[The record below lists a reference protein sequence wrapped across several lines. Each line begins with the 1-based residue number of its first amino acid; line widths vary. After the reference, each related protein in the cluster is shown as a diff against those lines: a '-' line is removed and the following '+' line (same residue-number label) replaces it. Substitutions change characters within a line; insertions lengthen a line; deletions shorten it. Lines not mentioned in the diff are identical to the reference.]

1 MNLRSPGWLLLLIPL
16 AVLIAAYVL
25 TQRRRGRYAVRFT
38 NLDLLDKVA
47 PTRPGW
53 RKHLPAG
60 AFCATL
66 ALLVVGFARPT
77 ADVQVPRERAT
88 IMVAFDVSGSMEATD
103 VEPTRMA
110 AAQRAALRFVDRL
123 PERFNVGLV
132 PFSGTTTVAVPPT
145 TDREVLRRAIEML
158 TPGQATAIGDA
169 VIASRDAIRRLD
181 RQAETDPPPAHVV
194 LLSDGANTAGR
205 SVESAAEEIAADR
218 IPVSTIAYGTEDG
231 IVELPGGNVLRV
243 PVDGPALEDL
253 ADRTGGDYHEAAS
266 GEELEAVYEDIG
278 SSVGHRT
285 EEREIWQWFVAGGLV
300 TALLAA
306 AMSLLWF
313 SRLP

>member
-1 MNLRSPGWLLLLIPL
+1 MSLRSPGWLLLLVPL
-16 AVLIAAYVL
+16 AGLIGAYLLV
-25 TQRRRGRYAVRFT
+25 QRRRRRYAVRFT

-47 PTRPGW
+47 PSRPGW
-53 RKHLPAG
+53 RRHVPAA

-66 ALLVVGFARPT
+66 GLLVVGFARPT

-88 IMVAFDVSGSMEATD
+88 IMIAFDVSGSMEATD
-103 VEPTRMA
+103 VEPTRMEA
-110 AAQRAALRFVDRL
+110 AKRAAVTFVDLL

-145 TDREVLRRAIEML
+145 TDRVVLRRAIEQL

-169 VIASRDAIRRLD
+169 VMASRDAIRTLD
-181 RQAETDPPPAHVV
+181 KEAETEPPPAHVV
-194 LLSDGANTAGR
+194 LLSDGANTSGR
-205 SVESAAEEIAADR
+205 SVESAAAEIAADR

-231 IVELPGGNVLRV
+231 VIEFPDGRVLQV
-243 PVDGPALEDL
+243 PVDGPALEAL
-253 ADRTGGDYHEAAS
+253 AERTGGDFHEAAT
-266 GEELEAVYEDIG
+266 GEELQDVYEDIG

-285 EEREIWQWFVAGGLV
+285 EEREIWQWFVAAGLI
-300 TALLAA
+300 TALAA
-306 AMSLLWF
+306 AATSLLWF

>member
-1 MNLRSPGWLLLLIPL
+1 MGLRSPGWLLLLIPL
-16 AVLIAAYVL
+16 AVLVAAYVL
-25 TQRRRGRYAVRFT
+25 TQRGRGRYAVRFT

-47 PTRPGW
+47 PSRPGW
-53 RKHLPAG
+53 RRHLPAG
-60 AFCATL
+60 VFCATL
-66 ALLVVGFARPT
+66 GLLVVGFARPT

-103 VEPTRMA
+103 VEPTRMEA
-110 AAQRAALRFVDRL
+110 AKRAALTFVDRL

-145 TDREVLRRAIEML
+145 TDREVLRRAIETL

-194 LLSDGANTAGR
+194 LLSDGANTSGR

-253 ADRTGGDYHEAAS
+253 STRTGGDYHEAAS
-266 GEELEAVYEDIG
+266 GAELEAVYEDIG

-300 TALLAA
+300 TALIAA

>member
-1 MNLRSPGWLLLLIPL
+1 MGLRSPGWLLLLMPL
-16 AVLIAAYVL
+16 AVLIGAYVL
-25 TQRRRGRYAVRFT
+25 SQRGRGRYAVRFT

-53 RKHLPAG
+53 RRHLPAG
-60 AFCATL
+60 VFCATL
-66 ALLVVGFARPT
+66 GLLVVGFARPT

-103 VEPTRMA
+103 VEPSRMEA
-110 AAQRAALRFVDRL
+110 AKRAALTFVDRL

-145 TDREVLRRAIEML
+145 TDREVLRRAIETL

-194 LLSDGANTAGR
+194 LLSDGANTSGR

-253 ADRTGGDYHEAAS
+253 ANRTGGDYHEAAS
-266 GEELEAVYEDIG
+266 GAELEAVYDDIG

-285 EEREIWQWFVAGGLV
+285 EQREIWQWFVAGGLV
-300 TALLAA
+300 TALVAA

>member
-1 MNLRSPGWLLLLIPL
+1 MSLSSPGWLLLLVPL
-16 AVLIAAYVL
+16 AGLIGAYLLV
-25 TQRRRGRYAVRFT
+25 QRRRRRYAVRFT

-47 PTRPGW
+47 PSRPGW
-53 RKHLPAG
+53 RRHIPAA

-66 ALLVVGFARPT
+66 GLLVVGFARPT

-88 IMVAFDVSGSMEATD
+88 IMIAFDVSGSMEATD
-103 VEPTRMA
+103 VEPTRMDA
-110 AAQRAALRFVDRL
+110 AKRAAVTFVDLL

-145 TDREVLRRAIEML
+145 TDRVVLRRAIEQL

-169 VIASRDAIRRLD
+169 VMASRDAIRTLD
-181 RQAETDPPPAHVV
+181 KEAETEPPPAHVV

-205 SVESAAEEIAADR
+205 SVESAAAEIAADR

-231 IVELPGGNVLRV
+231 VIEFPDGRVLQV
-243 PVDGPALEDL
+243 PVDGPALEAL
-253 ADRTGGDYHEAAS
+253 AERTGGDFHEAAT
-266 GEELEAVYEDIG
+266 GEELQAVYEDIG

-285 EEREIWQWFVAGGLV
+285 EEREIWQWFVAAGLI
-300 TALLAA
+300 TALAA
-306 AMSLLWF
+306 AATSLLWF

>member
-1 MNLRSPGWLLLLIPL
+1 MGLSSPGWLLLLIPL

-47 PTRPGW
+47 PARPGW

-60 AFCATL
+60 VFCATL

-103 VEPTRMA
+103 VEPTRME
-110 AAQRAALRFVDRL
+110 AAQRAALTFVDRL

-145 TDREVLRRAIEML
+145 TDREVLRRAIELL

-181 RQAETDPPPAHVV
+181 REAETDPPPAHVV

-218 IPVSTIAYGTEDG
+218 IPVSTIAYGTEGG

-266 GEELEAVYEDIG
+266 GAELEAVYEDIG

-313 SRLP
+313 SRIP

>member
-1 MNLRSPGWLLLLIPL
+1 MSLRSPGWLLLLVPL
-16 AVLIAAYVL
+16 AGLIGAYLLV
-25 TQRRRGRYAVRFT
+25 QRRRRRYAVRFT

-47 PTRPGW
+47 PSRPGW
-53 RKHLPAG
+53 RRHVPAA

-66 ALLVVGFARPT
+66 GLLVVGFARPT

-88 IMVAFDVSGSMEATD
+88 IMIAFDVSGSMEATD
-103 VEPTRMA
+103 VEPTRMDA
-110 AAQRAALRFVDRL
+110 AKRAAVTFVDRL

-145 TDREVLRRAIEML
+145 TDRVVLRRAIEQL

-169 VIASRDAIRRLD
+169 VMASRNAIRTLD
-181 RQAETDPPPAHVV
+181 KEAETEPPPAHVV

-205 SVESAAEEIAADR
+205 SVESAAAEIAADR

-231 IVELPGGNVLRV
+231 VIEFPDGRVLQV
-243 PVDGPALEDL
+243 PVDGPALEGL
-253 ADRTGGDYHEAAS
+253 AERTGGDFHEAAS
-266 GEELEAVYEDIG
+266 GEELQAVYEDIG
-278 SSVGHRT
+278 SSVGYRT
-285 EEREIWQWFVAGGLV
+285 EEREVWQWFVAAGLI
-300 TALLAA
+300 TALAA
-306 AMSLLWF
+306 AATSLLWF

>member
-1 MNLRSPGWLLLLIPL
+1 MSLRSPGWLLLLVPL
-16 AVLIAAYVL
+16 AGLIGAYLLV
-25 TQRRRGRYAVRFT
+25 QRRRRRYAVRFT

-47 PTRPGW
+47 PSRPGW
-53 RKHLPAG
+53 RRHVPAA

-66 ALLVVGFARPT
+66 GLLVVGFARPT

-88 IMVAFDVSGSMEATD
+88 IMIAFDVSGSMEATD
-103 VEPTRMA
+103 VEPTRMDA
-110 AAQRAALRFVDRL
+110 AKRAAVTFVDRL

-145 TDREVLRRAIEML
+145 TDRVVLRRAIEQL

-169 VIASRDAIRRLD
+169 VMASRDAIRTLD
-181 RQAETDPPPAHVV
+181 KEAETEPPPAHVV

-205 SVESAAEEIAADR
+205 SVESAAAEIAADR

-231 IVELPGGNVLRV
+231 VIEFPDGRVLQV
-243 PVDGPALEDL
+243 PVDGPALEGL
-253 ADRTGGDYHEAAS
+253 AERTGGDFHEAAS
-266 GEELEAVYEDIG
+266 GEELQAVYEDIG
-278 SSVGHRT
+278 SSVGYRT
-285 EEREIWQWFVAGGLV
+285 EEREVWQWFVAAGLI
-300 TALLAA
+300 TALAA
-306 AMSLLWF
+306 AATSLLWF